1 MPEFKD
7 VPVPHMYKWDRL
19 NLKQLGQLL
28 PEDQIS
34 GFPMARFI
42 KIISARLP
50 DNMAEDANTY
60 GKLGGDFLQ
69 HADMRALDI
78 TAQDTACNLV
88 VRKIYP
94 DEQKIYV
101 QANLPRTKQR
111 TAAEI
116 WGRAQ
121 MNLYVPFSML
131 EPPKSK
137 IRRKVGEAVTR
148 LLHKKT

>member
-42 KIISARLP
+42 KIISAWLP
-50 DNMAEDANTY
+50 DNMTVDANAY

-137 IRRKVGEAVTR
+137 IRRKVGEVVTR
-148 LLHKKT
+148 LMHKKT